1 MRPRTGL
8 EKIGDYFAVVDAVR
22 EVIGCEPDVVEE
34 IAVKV
39 DEVDL
44 GRGFRVAWIGGRA
57 RLLESPLMGFTVFH
71 VASRAIHLVLLSP
84 SWA

>member
-1 MRPRTGL
+1 MVGPVQVASECGPERGL

-34 IAVKV
+34 MAVKV

-44 GRGFRVAWIGGRA
+44 GRGFRVAWT
-57 RLLESPLMGFTVFH
+57 LLAGSHEPTAGPLH
-71 VASRAIHLVLLSP
+71 R
-84 SWA
+84 